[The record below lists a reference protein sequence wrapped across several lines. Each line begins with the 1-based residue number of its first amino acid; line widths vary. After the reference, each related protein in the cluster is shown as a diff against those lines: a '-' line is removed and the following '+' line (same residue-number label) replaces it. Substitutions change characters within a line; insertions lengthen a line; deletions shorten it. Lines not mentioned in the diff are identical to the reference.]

1 MTSSTGKQIIAMQ
14 TLPNTSKSKD
24 NQTISFSQ
32 LIEYNMKNI
41 FLQKSH
47 TNIVEELVQVP
58 FLKN

>member
-14 TLPNTSKSKD
+14 TLPNISRSKD

-32 LIEYNMKNI
+32 LIEYNMRNI

-47 TNIVEELVQVP
+47 TKIVEELVQVP

>member
-14 TLPNTSKSKD
+14 TLPNTSKSKY

>member
-14 TLPNTSKSKD
+14 TLPNTSKSKY

-32 LIEYNMKNI
+32 LIEYNTKNI

>member
-1 MTSSTGKQIIAMQ
+1 MASSTGKQIIAMQ
-14 TLPNTSKSKD
+14 TLPNTSKSKY